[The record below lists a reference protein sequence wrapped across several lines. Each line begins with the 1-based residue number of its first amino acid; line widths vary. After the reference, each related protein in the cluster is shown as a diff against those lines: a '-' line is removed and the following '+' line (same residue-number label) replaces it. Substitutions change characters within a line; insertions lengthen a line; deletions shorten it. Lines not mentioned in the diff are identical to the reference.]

1 MPHAHTRAAVTP
13 SRRVA
18 PDGQKPNGHQT
29 LGLNPLFSRAGQLD
43 VPRHRLPDGTMD
55 PTTAYQVVHDE
66 VMLDGN
72 ARMNLATFVGTWMDD
87 QAGRLAAETADKNM
101 IDKDEY
107 PQTAAIEARCVRI
120 LADLWHAPDPE
131 NAVGVSTTGSSEACM
146 LAGLAFKR
154 RWSAARRAA
163 GKPADRPNLIMS
175 SAVQVVWE
183 KFANYWDVEPRYV
196 PIEGDVAHLT
206 PEGMLAQVDE
216 NTIGVVAILGQ
227 TYTGIYEPVKELA
240 EALDDLQART
250 GLDVPLHVDG
260 ASGAMVAPFLQPE
273 LEWDFRLERVH
284 SINTSGHKYGL
295 VYPGL
300 GWALW
305 RKPEHLP
312 EDLVMHVSYL
322 GGDMPVFG
330 LNFSRPGAPVLLQ
343 YFLFLR
349 LGREGYRLV
358 HQTCQD
364 VAMYLSGAIGAMAQ
378 FELLSDGSDIP
389 VFAWSLRPEVTK
401 WDLHD
406 LSRTLRERGWQ
417 VPAYPMAPNREDL
430 TVMRV
435 VVRNG
440 LALDL
445 ARLFLD
451 DLERAVDWLDALDG
465 PLPKE
470 MGGVQA
476 GFHH

>member
-1 MPHAHTRAAVTP
+1 MEP
-13 SRRVA
+13 S
-18 PDGQKPNGHQT
+18 
-29 LGLNPLFSRAGQLD
+29 
-43 VPRHRLPDGTMD
+43 
-55 PTTAYQVVHDE
+55 TAYQVVHDE

-87 QAGRLAAETADKNM
+87 FAGRLNAETADKNM

-131 NAVGVSTTGSSEACM
+131 TAVGVSTTGSSEACM
-146 LAGLAFKR
+146 LAGLALKR
-154 RWSAARRAA
+154 RWARVQRAA

-196 PIEGDVAHLT
+196 PVEGDVHHLT
-206 PEGMLAQVDE
+206 PEGMLSRVDE

-240 EALDDLQART
+240 AALDDLEERT
-250 GLDVPLHVDG
+250 GLDVALHVDG
-260 ASGAMVAPFLQPE
+260 ASGAMVAPFLRPE
-273 LEWDFRLERVH
+273 LEWDFSLARVH

-305 RKPEHLP
+305 RKPEYLP

-322 GGDMPVFG
+322 GGDMPTFA
-330 LNFSRPGAPVLLQ
+330 LSFSRPGSSVLLQ
-343 YFLFLR
+343 YYMFLR
-349 LGREGYRLV
+349 LGREGYRRV
-358 HQTCQD
+358 HQASQD
-364 VAMYLSGAIGAMAQ
+364 VATYLSGAIGAMDQ
-378 FELLSDGSDIP
+378 FALLTDGTDIP
-389 VFAWSLRPEVTK
+389 VFAWALSPEVTK

-417 VPAYPMAPNREDL
+417 VAAYPMPADREDL

-440 LALDL
+440 FAHDL
-445 ARLFLD
+445 ARLFLG
-451 DLERAVDWLDALDG
+451 DLERAVDWLEALDG

-470 MGGVQA
+470 TGGERV